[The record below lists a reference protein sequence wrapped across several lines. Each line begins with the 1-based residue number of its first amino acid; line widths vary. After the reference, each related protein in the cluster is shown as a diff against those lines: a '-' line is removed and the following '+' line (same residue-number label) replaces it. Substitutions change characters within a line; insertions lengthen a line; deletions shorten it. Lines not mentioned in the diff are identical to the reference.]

1 MVALTENMGILIH
14 RAFVMDRRVSRITSH
29 MAELIPED
37 VISLLDVGAG
47 TGEIA
52 QAICKIRPELIFSG
66 VEVKIR
72 PKTFIPVVDYDGNQ
86 LPFDDNAFDAV
97 IIIDELHH
105 CNDPIAMLQECSRV
119 SKKWVL
125 IKDHITETL
134 LDRAILR
141 FMDWIGNR
149 AHGVVLPYNYLSS
162 AEWASAFN
170 QTGLHSVR
178 KLNQLDLYPIP
189 FDLIFGGSLHCL
201 HLLSKG
207 VSYV

>member
-1 MVALTENMGILIH
+1 MVALTENMGVLIH
-14 RAFVMDRRVSRITSH
+14 RAFIMDRHVSRITTL
-29 MAELIPED
+29 MAELVYED

-52 QAICKIRPELIFSG
+52 QAICKIRPELIISG
-66 VEVKIR
+66 VDVKIR

-97 IIIDELHH
+97 IIIDVLHH

-125 IKDHITETL
+125 IKDHISETPL
-134 LDRAILR
+134 NRAILR

-162 AEWASAFN
+162 AEWASVFN
-170 QTGLHSVR
+170 QTGLHDVR
-178 KLNQLDLYPIP
+178 KLNQFDLYPIP

>member
-1 MVALTENMGILIH
+1 MAALIENMGVLIH
-14 RAFVMDRRVSRITSH
+14 RAFVMDRRVSKIASH

-52 QAICKIRPELIFSG
+52 QAICKMRPELIISG
-66 VEVKIR
+66 VDIKTR

-97 IIIDELHH
+97 MIIDVLHH
-105 CNDPIAMLQECSRV
+105 CNDPIAMLKEFSRV

-125 IKDHITETL
+125 IKDHISETP
-134 LDRAILR
+134 LDRVILK
-141 FMDWIGNR
+141 FMDWIGNT

-162 AEWASAFN
+162 SQWASAFN
-170 QTGLHSVR
+170 QTGLQDMR
-178 KLNQLDLYPIP
+178 KLNRLDLYPIP
-189 FDLIFGGSLHCL
+189 FDFIFGGSLHCL

-207 VSYV
+207 G